1 MKIECVRDIECTR
14 VYTSFYRATRMH
26 SADCAVARCPS
37 VRLSVRHTPV
47 FCQNGYTYPQT
58 FFLYR
63 RIAMTILVVPYTK
76 RNGNTPTETPNGG
89 VEYKGG
95 IKKITIGSFITI
107 AKAVLLHCSND
118 NRRRNIATS

>member
-37 VRLSVRHTPV
+37 VCPPHAGILSKRLYVSS
-47 FCQNGYTYPQT
+47 N

-95 IKKITIGSFITI
+95 IKKSRLE
-107 AKAVLLHCSND
+107 VLSQ
-118 NRRRNIATS
+118 